1 MSYLLLS
8 VIATILTLV
17 IYALICFGIYKLA
30 CRFIEKNPF
39 KALMIA
45 SFGIFL
51 FPIGIFVPVKVWSKL
66 AKYASKKT
74 QEQYAIMSG
83 LAKAPTDE
91 KVDAFMELVDSE
103 GGQIGNNPDNWNS
116 FRNLWF
122 AVNESPN
129 VTTQKKNLFCMW
141 LCNKGLILSAKQAQI
156 KDNFGK

>member
-1 MSYLLLS
+1 MTNLLLS
-8 VIATILTLV
+8 GIAIILVLG
-17 IYALICFGIYKLA
+17 IYALISFGLYKLA
-30 CRFIEKNPF
+30 CRVIEKNPF

-51 FPIGIFVPVKVWSKL
+51 LPIGIFVPVNVWSKL

-141 LCNKGLILSAKQAQI
+141 LCNKGLILSERQARI
-156 KDNFGK
+156 KDNYGK

>member
-1 MSYLLLS
+1 MTNLLLS
-8 VIATILTLV
+8 GTATILMLG

-30 CRFIEKNPF
+30 CRFIEKNPIV
-39 KALMIA
+39 ALVISA
-45 SFGIFL
+45 FAIFL
-51 FPIGIFVPVKVWSKL
+51 FPIGIFVPVKVWIKI
-66 AKYASKKT
+66 AKYTGKKT